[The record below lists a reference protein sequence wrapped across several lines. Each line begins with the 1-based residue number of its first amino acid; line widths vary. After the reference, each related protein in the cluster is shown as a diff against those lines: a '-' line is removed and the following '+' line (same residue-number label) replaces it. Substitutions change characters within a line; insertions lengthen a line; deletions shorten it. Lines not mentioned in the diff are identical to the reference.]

1 VEDAVTLDPARLR
14 DMYARMVTIRCF
26 EDAVRQI
33 YLRGE
38 MPGLAHLSI
47 GQEAVAVGSCFA
59 LREDDY
65 IVSNHRGHGHCIA
78 KGARLD
84 RMMGEMLGKV
94 TGYCRG
100 KGGTMHIADFE
111 HHNLGA
117 TGIVGGG
124 VGLATGVALALQ
136 AQGTDRV
143 CLGFFGDGASNQGIV
158 HESFNMAAIW
168 RLPVVYICENN
179 QYGEYTAGRAVTAG
193 ERIADRARPF
203 GIPAQC
209 VDGMDVQAV
218 YAVVSEAVKRGR
230 RGEGPSLIECDTYRI
245 YGHHAGDPARYRTE
259 AEVAAWRQRD
269 PIDQLGRHL
278 ARQGIL
284 DETEQATL
292 LGEATA
298 AVGAALEFARSSPFP
313 DPVELEQHVYA

>member
-1 VEDAVTLDPARLR
+1 
-14 DMYARMVTIRCF
+14 MYRRMVMIRCF
-26 EDAVRQI
+26 EEAVRQI

-78 KGARLD
+78 KGAQLT
-84 RMMGEMLGKV
+84 RMMAEMLGKV

-111 HHNLGA
+111 HHNVGA

-136 AQGTDRV
+136 LQDTDRV

-179 QYGEYTAGRAVTAG
+179 QYGEYTAGRSVTAG
-193 ERIADRARPF
+193 AHIADRARPF
-203 GIPAQC
+203 GIPEVC
-209 VDGMDVQAV
+209 VDGMDALAV
-218 YAVVSEAVKRGR
+218 HEAVSAAVARAR
-230 RGEGPSLIECDTYRI
+230 RGDGPSMIECETYRM
-245 YGHHAGDPARYRTE
+245 YGHHAGDPGKYRTQD
-259 AEVAAWRQRD
+259 EVERWRQRD
-269 PIDQLGRHL
+269 PI
-278 ARQGIL
+278 
-284 DETEQATL
+284 EL
-292 LGEATA
+292 LGAQLSEHRMLDAVARAELLA
-298 AVGAALEFARSSPFP
+298 AVTAEVDAALEFARASAFP
-313 DPVELEQHVYA
+313 NPAELDQHVYA